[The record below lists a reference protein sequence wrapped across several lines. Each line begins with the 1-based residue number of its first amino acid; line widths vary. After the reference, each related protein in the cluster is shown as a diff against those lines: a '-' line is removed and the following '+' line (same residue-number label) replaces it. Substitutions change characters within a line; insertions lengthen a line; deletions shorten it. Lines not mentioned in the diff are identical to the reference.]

1 MGETHG
7 PEEIRKLM
15 FTRCSNCRT
24 VFHITAAELRA
35 ADGAAICGAC
45 GTTFDAL
52 ESLSET
58 LPTDVTAGAA
68 PGPVDAPTEASP
80 EALDDAGAA
89 DDADDSARDEDEFL
103 EELESLI
110 GSDPEAEP
118 GEMHAGDGGYGGV
131 FGPGDYPPMQA
142 SAAPLRDDELPSELR
157 TTYSAAESSEPEDE
171 FLVQEFGEGLADD
184 EVAEEPAGP
193 VDADAP
199 VPGGARAVEVYR
211 PTFVDDFDDEL
222 DDDIPDPDSVFRV
235 DEPEEQEPT
244 PERGPF
250 VGAAP
255 DGEGPESAPHDD
267 GEETGPGRRGEPVL
281 EAELADSEDDAEAM
295 PEFARETADG
305 RAWIRLLLALAAVL
319 VLAGTWAHSQHGKL
333 LRHPTGAAILGP
345 VYRVLGVDAA
355 PDWNPAEFRA
365 VQWEAI
371 ADPAQPDNLTVA
383 VDFINMASYAQPYPV
398 IRIVLEDRFGRRVG
412 IHDIT
417 PEQYLQSQPA
427 GSRLPA
433 GSRVRTTV
441 VVRDPG
447 ARADGFRVDFCL
459 ELPGR
464 GLVCGPEPFR

>member
-1 MGETHG
+1 VGETHG

-58 LPTDVTAGAA
+58 LPADLTASA
-68 PGPVDAPTEASP
+68 PQGPAEASADASTEAAF
-80 EALDDAGAA
+80 EAG
-89 DDADDSARDEDEFL
+89 DSARDEDEFL

-110 GSDPEAEP
+110 GDDPDAGA
-118 GEMHAGDGGYGGV
+118 GEMRAGDEEYSGV

-142 SAAPLRDDELPSELR
+142 SAAPLRDDELPSELS
-157 TTYSAAESSEPEDE
+157 TSESAAEAGGPEEE
-171 FLVQEFGEGLADD
+171 FLVQEFGEGLAD
-184 EVAEEPAGP
+184 EEPAKRAAGG
-193 VDADAP
+193 DAAGEP
-199 VPGGARAVEVYR
+199 PPGGMTRAVQLYR
-211 PTFVDDFDDEL
+211 PTFVDDFDDER
-222 DDDIPDPDSVFRV
+222 DDDIPDPDSVFRI
-235 DEPEEQEPT
+235 DEPVEDEET
-244 PERGPF
+244 PEPEPF
-250 VGAAP
+250 VG
-255 DGEGPESAPHDD
+255 EGPGEREKPGASPDD
-267 GEETGPGRRGEPVL
+267 DREDIAPGRRGEPMF
-281 EAELADSEDDAEAM
+281 EADVAEPEDDAEAM
-295 PEFARETADG
+295 PEFAREASGG
-305 RAWIRLLLALAAVL
+305 RGWIRLLLALAAVL

-333 LRHPTGAAILGP
+333 LRHPTGAAVLGP
-345 VYRVLGVDAA
+345 VYRLLGIDAA

-383 VDFINMASYAQPYPV
+383 VDFMNMASYAQPYPV

-412 IHDIT
+412 VHDIL

-459 ELPGR
+459 DVQGR